1 MSPQPSPKL
10 ADLIRRLCEAEIVG
24 DQMICHDGGFRYSG
38 DFMSLEEP
46 ALNRAELLTDD
57 EYRELLDA
65 GYIEELEPSAGRA
78 GGFRVTERGRH
89 VAFGTS
95 S

>member
-1 MSPQPSPKL
+1 MGEKREHL
-10 ADLIRRLCEAEIVG
+10 AAKIRRLCEAEIVD

-57 EYRELLDA
+57 EYRELLAA
-65 GYIEELEPSAGRA
+65 GYVEELDQSAGRA
-78 GGFRVTERGRH
+78 GGFRVTQRGRQA
-89 VAFGTS
+89 AFGES
-95 S
+95 D